1 MKLRISIMLIILGLA
16 VGCGAETPSRPT
28 NVSSPSVVETPT
40 PPGYIGDTHMGEP
53 TPLPVVDKIG
63 DCRIQPGTQCP
74 GADLTGAD
82 LGATTTA
89 GGHTSRWP
97 ADLTNANLSG
107 ADLSGANLSRVKL
120 EGADLSNTNL
130 TGVGFQDALLFEAD
144 LSGADLTDAILTF
157 ADIDGINLTGA
168 ILCNTTMSN
177 GDIRNDGCSGKGL
190 EPTPDPY
197 PDKDPSEPTPTP
209 LVAGTATPLPTPTG
223 PPISASEAK
232 DFAGEMKTV
241 CGEVVSTFASQN
253 IVLNIDKPFP
263 RQIFTVV
270 ITRASF
276 EAIFGRGPFEEPP
289 EQQYLDNQICVS
301 GLIVLSLSTGVPQ
314 IEVTEPDQISV
325 E

>member
-1 MKLRISIMLIILGLA
+1 MILGLA
-16 VGCGAETPSRPT
+16 VACGTETPSQPT
-28 NVSSPSVVETPT
+28 NVSSPAVVETPT
-40 PPGYIGDTHMGEP
+40 PPGYIGDTHMDEP

-63 DCRIQPGTQCP
+63 DCEIQPGTQCP
-74 GADLTGAD
+74 GADLAGAD

-107 ADLSGANLSRVKL
+107 TDLSGANLSRVKL
-120 EGADLSNTNL
+120 EGADLSNADL
-130 TGVGFQDALLFEAD
+130 TGAGFQDALLFEAD
-144 LSGADLTDAILTF
+144 LSGANLTDAILTF
-157 ADIDGINLTGA
+157 ADMDNVNLTGA

-197 PDKDPSEPTPTP
+197 PDRDSSELTPTP
-209 LVAGTATPLPTPTG
+209 SAAAPATPLPAPKG

-232 DFAGEMKTV
+232 DFAGESKIV

-253 IVLNIDKPFP
+253 IVLNIDKKFP

-270 ITRASF
+270 ITRANF
-276 EAIFGRGPFEEPP
+276 EAVFGGGPFDEPP
-289 EQQYLDNQICVS
+289 EKQYVDKQICVT
-301 GLIVLSLSTGVPQ
+301 GLITLSLSTGVPQ
-314 IEVTEPDQISV
+314 IEVSDPDQISID
-325 E
+325 